1 MRICLSSRSIPE
13 LAALPKSRREEVW
26 QRCHPKGF
34 GHWQTKA
41 AFCALLVVWLGGF
54 FVAVFAQPENG
65 FSWGPFVAGLLVIA
79 LGHIAFLSI
88 HAHFTRRHIR
98 DELKK

>member
-13 LAALPKSRREEVW
+13 LASLPKAQREEVW

-41 AFCALLVVWLGGF
+41 AFCALLVVWFGGLC
-54 FVAVFAQPENG
+54 VAVFAQPEDG
-65 FSWGPFVAGLLVIA
+65 FSWAQFTAGNLLIA
-79 LGHIAFLSI
+79 LGHIAFFSI
-88 HAHFTRRHIR
+88 HAHFARRYIR